1 MPNIA
6 NREIPT
12 EIAGQLR
19 KWNRMARCLRILQVS
34 LGVLGTASAFTVTT
48 FAGELGTLL
57 VKVFSF
63 AAALAIGIL
72 TAFDIGGKANA
83 TRQAHRLLNLAVVR
97 YLYLPASSLDNL
109 FDSYAQAQEIVGG
122 VTYRHLERDGSQQT

>member
-1 MPNIA
+1 MPQLPDRDIPA
-6 NREIPT
+6 EIT
-12 EIAGQLR
+12 AQLR
-19 KWNRMARCLRILQVS
+19 KWNRMARCLRFLQVG
-34 LGVLGTASAFTVTT
+34 LGVIGTVSAFAVTT
-48 FAGELGTLL
+48 FAGELGTLP
-57 VKVFSF
+57 VKGFSC

-97 YLYLPASSLDNL
+97 YLYLAAPSLDNL

-122 VTYRHLERDGSQQT
+122 VTYRHLEAGDTRKA

>member
-1 MPNIA
+1 MPRIA
-6 NREIPT
+6 DREIPV

-19 KWNRMARCLRILQVS
+19 KWDCIARCLRIPQVS
-34 LGVLGTASAFTVTT
+34 LGILGTASAFAVTT

-63 AAALAIGIL
+63 AAALSIGIL

-83 TRQAHRLLNLAVVR
+83 TRQAHRLLSLAVVR
-97 YLYLPASSLDNL
+97 YLYLPASSLDTL
-109 FDSYAQAQEIVGG
+109 FDSYAQAQ
-122 VTYRHLERDGSQQT
+122 

>member
-1 MPNIA
+1 
-6 NREIPT
+6 
-12 EIAGQLR
+12 
-19 KWNRMARCLRILQVS
+19 MARCLRILQVS
-34 LGVLGTASAFTVTT
+34 LGVLGTVSAFAVTT

-57 VKVFSF
+57 VKVFSC
-63 AAALAIGIL
+63 AAALSIGIL

-122 VTYRHLERDGSQQT
+122 LTYRHLEAGGAEKA